1 MSKVEHISN
10 YKNVEDFTPN
20 YDIDKNGDPIK
31 LSAIEPNEPSAFD
44 ESFNEDYKTFF
55 LPPDRIIKDAEFWSF
70 IDTERKT
77 GIFDAGNFS
86 VITGQQKSRK
96 TFFLSI
102 IASSWIKA
110 NEKIVNVISNPPEN
124 KNVCLYFDTEQSEKD
139 AQRVQKRILKL
150 ANLETSEKFHYFN
163 MRGADIEKI
172 IYFIFKAI
180 EQIKNVGFVII
191 DGVADL
197 LESINDE
204 VGTKQLIKRIEKTT
218 LEKNI
223 HISFVLHQNKGSEF
237 LSGWIGSTGVR
248 KASCVIKLSKCKDLP
263 NKRSV
268 VECMDLR
275 SSEAFEKWSFEISEN
290 GLPFAVENYK
300 KLSNQPYQIIFNK
313 EQIATILKTSHKAN
327 IKKMDFVQSVSLNSK
342 RVAKENNIQIDF
354 TARRDADFIQFLLI
368 ENVIIERSVKTT
380 KFIDVN
386 DKHLFFNAFKQAEMI
401 M

>member
-1 MSKVEHISN
+1 MKNKNKAPETTEYISN
-10 YKNVEDFTPN
+10 YAFLDE
-20 YDIDKNGDPIK
+20 IDKELINE
-31 LSAIEPNEPSAFD
+31 LNEPEQNEENVFH
-44 ESFNEDYKTFF
+44 ERFNAQFKKFF
-55 LPPDRIIKDAEFWSF
+55 LPPDKVIKDAEYWLC
-70 IDTERKT
+70 INTDKET
-77 GIFDAGNFS
+77 GIFRAGGFS

-96 TFFLSI
+96 TFLLSI
-102 IASSWIKA
+102 LASSYIKP

-124 KNVCLYFDTEQSEKD
+124 KNVCLYFDTEQSESD
-139 AQRVQKRILKL
+139 AQRVQQRILKL
-150 ANLETSEKFHYFN
+150 ANLEKSEKFYYFN
-163 MRGADIEKI
+163 MCGTDVSEMID
-172 IYFIFKAI
+172 FIFNAI
-180 EQIKNVGFVII
+180 ENIKNVGYVII
-191 DGVADL
+191 DGIADL

-204 VGTKQLIKRIEKTT
+204 VATKKLTLLIQKTLIKKS
-218 LEKNI
+218 I
-223 HISFVLHQNKGSEF
+223 HLTYALHFNKGSEQV
-237 LSGWIGSTGVR
+237 SGWIGSTGVR
-248 KASCVIKLSKCKDLP
+248 KADCVIKLSKCKELP

-268 VECMDLR
+268 VTCMDLR
-275 SSEAFEKWSFEISEN
+275 GSENFNDWTFEIGED

-380 KFIDVN
+380 KFIDLN
-386 DKHLFFNAFKQAEMI
+386 EKHLFFNAFKQAEII